1 MASATITTTTV
12 TATGSSTML
21 ELDQQRQRPLRG
33 ISIVIESAQPP
44 TPATAAATT
53 TSATTMSN
61 DSSKIAEMSLKSQAG
76 MLLAFGDSNRTN
88 NNNNNTNNTN
98 ADHVTKDNLETSC
111 NTEAATVR
119 ATETT
124 TVTKVY
130 PQLLVRIGQSEDYGE
145 ISTAT
150 GTGTAPALATTI
162 ISCNGSVL
170 PSEIIDPAAAASPL
184 PVGEIKESALPN
196 DIVVV
201 ASQPSATVAATATAT
216 TSTAATATA
225 TATAL
230 APSLDAA
237 LSAVTE
243 TVGQSSPQHT
253 VKIQIANGQSQRRL
267 GKQISVVKLND
278 SEMILQQ
285 HQPQEEEEHQQQQQ
299 QQTQISANL
308 TQKSLQSL
316 PSYQLCYLVSS
327 GQYSPS
333 DTLDSGTGSD
343 LESVK
348 SPGSE
353 IINVPKLELHLK
365 TTRVRVNESPQ
376 SVSAVSAVSVGT
388 HQRAYS
394 LTDSEECD
402 ESSSSSLSC
411 DSLHSG
417 EALPSGLLPTSLLR
431 DIRGREREREASPS
445 ADSLAIPTATKI
457 DGRPLQYESDQ
468 FYTFHVNELD
478 NFRSFG
484 REASADTTSTFS
496 SSSSQE
502 YESNGFPEDGEDA
515 GFAGYRDVRG
525 SSQSSSSSTIRS
537 AKGTVRGV
545 KNRVRNGVATFLQL
559 QQPSVKNFMEKDVGK
574 VILYTTSMG
583 IIRDTYAKCANV
595 KQILRTLLIKFEER
609 DVFMSVEYQQEM
621 KERMHNRTIRVP
633 QLFVEGQH
641 VGDADT
647 VERLNECGELRQLLR
662 PYKSIATAYT
672 CQTCGG
678 YRLLPC
684 PSCSGSKK
692 SVHRNHFTA
701 EFVALKCM
709 NCDEV
714 GLVKCPNC

>member
-1 MASATITTTTV
+1 
-12 TATGSSTML
+12 
-21 ELDQQRQRPLRG
+21 
-33 ISIVIESAQPP
+33 
-44 TPATAAATT
+44 
-53 TSATTMSN
+53 
-61 DSSKIAEMSLKSQAG
+61 MSLKSQAG
-76 MLLAFGDSNRTN
+76 MLLAFGDSNRSN
-88 NNNNNTNNTN
+88 NTNNTNNTN
-98 ADHVTKDNLETSC
+98 ADHATKDNLKTSC
-111 NTEAATVR
+111 NTEATAT
-119 ATETT
+119 ATSTET
-124 TVTKVY
+124 VSKVY
-130 PQLLVRIGQSEDYGE
+130 PQLLVRIGQSEDNGE
-145 ISTAT
+145 ISPA
-150 GTGTAPALATTI
+150 TAPASTTTTTI

-170 PSEIIDPAAAASPL
+170 PAEIIDPAAATSPS
-184 PVGEIKESALPN
+184 PSPVAAVGEIKESALPN
-196 DIVVV
+196 DVVVV
-201 ASQPSATVAATATAT
+201 ASQPPAAAPAPAATATALT
-216 TSTAATATA
+216 
-225 TATAL
+225 
-230 APSLDAA
+230 SLDAA
-237 LSAVTE
+237 SSAVTE
-243 TVGQSSPQHT
+243 TVGHSSPQHT
-253 VKIQIANGQSQRRL
+253 VKIQIANNGQSQRRL

-278 SEMILQQ
+278 SEMVLQQ
-285 HQPQEEEEHQQQQQ
+285 HQQE
-299 QQTQISANL
+299 
-308 TQKSLQSL
+308 
-316 PSYQLCYLVSS
+316 LCYLVSS
-327 GQYSPS
+327 GQYSPCE
-333 DTLDSGTGSD
+333 TLDSGTGSD

-353 IINVPKLELHLK
+353 SHSLVPKLELHLK

-376 SVSAVSAVSVGT
+376 SGSI

-417 EALPSGLLPTSLLR
+417 EALSSGLVLPTSLLR
-431 DIRGREREREASPS
+431 DIRGRERERERELEPS
-445 ADSLAIPTATKI
+445 TGSLAIPTATKI

-484 REASADTTSTFS
+484 RETSADTTSTFS
-496 SSSSQE
+496 SSSSSQE
-502 YESNGFPEDGEDA
+502 YESNGYPEDGEDA
-515 GFAGYRDVRG
+515 FAGYRDVRRG
-525 SSQSSSSSTIRS
+525 GGPSQSSSSSTIRS

-574 VILYTTSMG
+574 VVLYTTSMG

-621 KERMHNRTIRVP
+621 KERMHNKTIRVP

-647 VERLNECGELRQLLR
+647 VERLNESGELRQLLR

>member
-53 TSATTMSN
+53 TSATAMSN

-88 NNNNNTNNTN
+88 NNKNNNTN

-119 ATETT
+119 ATATATT

-150 GTGTAPALATTI
+150 ATAPALATTI
-162 ISCNGSVL
+162 ISCNSSVL

-184 PVGEIKESALPN
+184 AAGEIKESALPN

-201 ASQPSATVAATATAT
+201 ASQPSATVAAT
-216 TSTAATATA
+216 

-237 LSAVTE
+237 PSAVTE
-243 TVGQSSPQHT
+243 TVGQCSPQHT

-299 QQTQISANL
+299 QQQQQQTQISANL
-308 TQKSLQSL
+308 TQKSLQAL

-353 IINVPKLELHLK
+353 IINVPQLELHLK

-376 SVSAVSAVSVGT
+376 SVSAVSVGT

-431 DIRGREREREASPS
+431 DIRGREREREREREASPS

-484 REASADTTSTFS
+484 REPSADTTSTFS

-525 SSQSSSSSTIRS
+525 SSQSSSSSSSTIRS

-574 VILYTTSMG
+574 VVLYTTSMG

>member
-1 MASATITTTTV
+1 
-12 TATGSSTML
+12 ML
-21 ELDQQRQRPLRG
+21 ELDHQRQRPLRG
-33 ISIVIESAQPP
+33 ISIVIESAQPAATP
-44 TPATAAATT
+44 TTPTAPVEKTTTTTTTTAATT
-53 TSATTMSN
+53 MNIDSSN
-61 DSSKIAEMSLKSQAG
+61 SNNSNNSSSSSKIAEMSLKSQAG
-76 MLLAFGDSNRTN
+76 MLLAFGDSNRSN
-88 NNNNNTNNTN
+88 NTNNTNNTN
-98 ADHVTKDNLETSC
+98 ADHATKDNLETSC
-111 NTEAATVR
+111 NTEAKAT
-119 ATETT
+119 ATSTET
-124 TVTKVY
+124 VSKVY
-130 PQLLVRIGQSEDYGE
+130 PQLLVRIGQSEDNGE
-145 ISTAT
+145 ISPATA
-150 GTGTAPALATTI
+150 TAPATTTTTTI

-170 PSEIIDPAAAASPL
+170 PAEIIDPAAATSPS
-184 PVGEIKESALPN
+184 PSPVAAVGEIKESALPN
-196 DIVVV
+196 DVVVV
-201 ASQPSATVAATATAT
+201 ASQPPAPAPAAATATALT
-216 TSTAATATA
+216 
-225 TATAL
+225 
-230 APSLDAA
+230 SLDAA
-237 LSAVTE
+237 SSAVTE
-243 TVGQSSPQHT
+243 TVGHSSPQHT
-253 VKIQIANGQSQRRL
+253 VKIQIANNSQSQRRL

-278 SEMILQQ
+278 SEMVLQQ
-285 HQPQEEEEHQQQQQ
+285 HQQEVEEEQKP
-299 QQTQISANL
+299 QQTQKS
-308 TQKSLQSL
+308 TQSS

-327 GQYSPS
+327 GQYSPCE
-333 DTLDSGTGSD
+333 TLDSGTGSD

-353 IINVPKLELHLK
+353 SHSLVPKLELHLK

-376 SVSAVSAVSVGT
+376 SGSI

-417 EALPSGLLPTSLLR
+417 EALSSGLVLPTSLLR
-431 DIRGREREREASPS
+431 DIRGRERERELEPS
-445 ADSLAIPTATKI
+445 TGTLAIPTATKI

-484 REASADTTSTFS
+484 RETSADTTSTFS
-496 SSSSQE
+496 SSSSSQE
-502 YESNGFPEDGEDA
+502 YESNGYPEDGEDA
-515 GFAGYRDVRG
+515 FAGYRDVRRG
-525 SSQSSSSSTIRS
+525 GGPSQSSSSSTIRS

-574 VILYTTSMG
+574 VVLYTTSMG

-621 KERMHNRTIRVP
+621 KERMHNKTIRVP

-647 VERLNECGELRQLLR
+647 VERLNESGELRQLLR